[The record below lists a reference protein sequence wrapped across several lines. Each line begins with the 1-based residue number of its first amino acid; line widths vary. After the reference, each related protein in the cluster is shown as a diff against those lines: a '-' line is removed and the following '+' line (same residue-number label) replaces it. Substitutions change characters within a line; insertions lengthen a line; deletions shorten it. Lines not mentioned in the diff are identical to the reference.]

1 MDKIGSWH
9 HHAEPRLERMYK
21 RRLIPKMVTH
31 PKSHTHYPWTSQ
43 NGSQSLLTYI
53 SLSSSQLMLRSRPRC
68 TYSYP
73 FFSVVY
79 PFSHARYTR
88 TKISC
93 MAQYNKQ
100 FYSKK
105 NNALNNKKQ
114 KLDIVNS
121 VASLQPTTTTARD
134 NPHNSIQ
141 HKQQPP
147 SLPTTTP
154 SNHSSTHQ
162 LPPVHP
168 PGHPLFTLP
177 PIPTPSQTT
186 IKTQTDYPV
195 LLTRQHFHRF
205 MVI

>member
-1 MDKIGSWH
+1 MDKTGSWH

-31 PKSHTHYPWTSQ
+31 PKSHTHYPWTPQ
-43 NGSQSLLTYI
+43 NGSQSLQTYI
-53 SLSSSQLMLRSRPRC
+53 SLSSSQLVLRSRPRC

-88 TKISC
+88 TKILC

-114 KLDIVNS
+114 KNRYSKIGCIASAHNS
-121 VASLQPTTTTARD
+121 HSPRQPTKLNTTQTTA
-134 NPHNSIQ
+134 PFS
-141 HKQQPP
+141 
-147 SLPTTTP
+147 
-154 SNHSSTHQ
+154 SNN
-162 LPPVHP
+162 HP
-168 PGHPLFTLP
+168 F
-177 PIPTPSQTT
+177 
-186 IKTQTDYPV
+186 
-195 LLTRQHFHRF
+195 
-205 MVI
+205 